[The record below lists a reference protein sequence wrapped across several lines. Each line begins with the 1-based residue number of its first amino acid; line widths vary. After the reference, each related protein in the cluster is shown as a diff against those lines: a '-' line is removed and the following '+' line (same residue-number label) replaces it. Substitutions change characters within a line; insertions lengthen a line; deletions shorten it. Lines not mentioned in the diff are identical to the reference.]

1 MSTVVTTAGKVAIL
15 VAMMVQVALVE
26 MMVTKLARR

>member
-15 VAMMVQVALVE
+15 VTMMVQVALVE
-26 MMVTKLARR
+26 MMVTKPARR

>member
-1 MSTVVTTAGKVAIL
+1 MSTVVTTVAIL
-15 VAMMVQVALVE
+15 VTMMVQVALVE

>member
-1 MSTVVTTAGKVAIL
+1 MSTVVTRAGKLAIL
-15 VAMMVQVALVE
+15 VTMMVQVALVE

>member
-15 VAMMVQVALVE
+15 VTMMVQVALVE

>member
-1 MSTVVTTAGKVAIL
+1 MSTVVTTVAIL
-15 VAMMVQVALVE
+15 VTMMVQVVLVE